1 MALFLLHLW
10 VFPVYPRIE
19 GGGNSE
25 KEGVHMFKKNT
36 ALCAHSFFDGLAKV
50 KLGF

>member
-1 MALFLLHLW
+1 MALFLLHLG

-19 GGGNSE
+19 GGEIRRRKG
-25 KEGVHMFKKNT
+25 FICLKKNT
-36 ALCAHSFFDGLAKV
+36 ALYAHSFFDGLAKV